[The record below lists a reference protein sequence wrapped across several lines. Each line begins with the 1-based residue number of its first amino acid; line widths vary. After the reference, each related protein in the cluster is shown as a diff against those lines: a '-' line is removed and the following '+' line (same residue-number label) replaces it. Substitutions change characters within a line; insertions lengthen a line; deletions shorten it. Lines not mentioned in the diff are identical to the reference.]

1 MLGGNK
7 HVSSGTLKNSFER
20 RSVLI
25 GGLQAAV
32 GVLLAA
38 RMGWIALVDNEKYEL
53 ASESNRVNLTLIPPR
68 RGAIVDRNNVPRASN
83 RMEYRIDIVPERL
96 VDPEATFRL
105 HNDKCELGYNVSVA
119 ATPHFIREIAA
130 ATGATPADRKAD

>member
-68 RGAIVDRNNVPRASN
+68 RGAIVDRNNVPIASN
-83 RMEYRIDIVPERL
+83 RM
-96 VDPEATFRL
+96 
-105 HNDKCELGYNVSVA
+105 
-119 ATPHFIREIAA
+119 
-130 ATGATPADRKAD
+130 